1 MLLDI
6 KELSMHPFPLV
17 PVTSMIAIFFTAAC
31 SSSTNLPVRLED
43 GDSGLRDAETTSDS
57 AIEID
62 AGPNLE
68 CNAIAQQGSSVSA
81 TGSADPA
88 PKPAGGTT
96 VDGTYVL
103 TSVVGYGSAQAIP
116 YKNRSTLE
124 AKGLVVNVVEDTGKG
139 DVRKTGTGTVVDV
152 TLTLTETCAFP
163 KRKLLIER
171 ANFTATATE
180 IRLYGSAGGITLVQ
194 TFTKQ

>member
-1 MLLDI
+1 
-6 KELSMHPFPLV
+6 MHSSPFV
-17 PVTSMIAIFFTAAC
+17 TVTSMIATFFAVAC
-31 SSSTNLPVRLED
+31 SSSTVPVTRED
-43 GDSGLRDAETTSDS
+43 ADAGLRDAATARDA
-57 AIEID
+57 AIEVD
-62 AGPNLE
+62 AEPDLE
-68 CNAIAQQGSSVSA
+68 CNSIAQQGSIVRA

-139 DVRKTGTGTVVDV
+139 DVRKTGTGTVVDT

-180 IRLYGSAGGITLVQ
+180 IHLYGSAGGITLVQ